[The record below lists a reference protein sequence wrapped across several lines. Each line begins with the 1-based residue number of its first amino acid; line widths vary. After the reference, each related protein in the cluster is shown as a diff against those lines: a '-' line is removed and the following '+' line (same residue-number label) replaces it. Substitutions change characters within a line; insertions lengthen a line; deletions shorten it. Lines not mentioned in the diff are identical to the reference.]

1 MSGDIMRIVP
11 SNGYLYEIMLDHT
24 TTKTGLWCDQ
34 WEDLLVHYNIDMYNQ
49 IVVNLNDDREFFSV
63 IVFDRHLEEKQ
74 PVQEPG

>member
-34 WEDLLVHYNIDMYNQ
+34 WEDLFVHYGIDMYDE
-49 IVVNLNDDREFFSV
+49 IWVILNEDPEFFRV
-63 IVFDRHLEEKQ
+63 IVFDRHLKEKN